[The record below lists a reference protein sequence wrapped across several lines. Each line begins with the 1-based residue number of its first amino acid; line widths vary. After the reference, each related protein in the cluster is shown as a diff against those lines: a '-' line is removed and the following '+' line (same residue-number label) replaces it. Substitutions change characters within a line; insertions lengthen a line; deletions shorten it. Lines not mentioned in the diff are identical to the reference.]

1 MFTGIIE
8 EIGKVE
14 RIQKDTC
21 NCKLSIKASKILE
34 DIHLGDSIAVN
45 GICLTV
51 TCFTRQS
58 FTVDVM
64 NETWNRTALSLLWK
78 PCEFR
83 KSYAYEWQVGRSH
96 CYGAY

>member
-34 DIHLGDSIAVN
+34 DIHLGDSIA
-45 GICLTV
+45 CLLYTSI
-51 TCFTRQS
+51 TCMFSNQNLLFTG
-58 FTVDVM
+58 M
-64 NETWNRTALSLLWK
+64 ALYK
-78 PCEFR
+78 TI
-83 KSYAYEWQVGRSH
+83 
-96 CYGAY
+96 

>member
-34 DIHLGDSIAVN
+34 DIH
-45 GICLTV
+45 
-51 TCFTRQS
+51 FRRQ
-58 FTVDVM
+58 
-64 NETWNRTALSLLWK
+64 
-78 PCEFR
+78 
-83 KSYAYEWQVGRSH
+83 Q
-96 CYGAY
+96 